1 MLKLLCFNTLGQM
14 VRVLEDEHKDAGSY
28 QISFDGAN
36 LNSGTYFYKIE
47 AGEFSQTRKMCL
59 VK

>member
-1 MLKLLCFNTLGQM
+1 VKITIFNTLGQS
-14 VRVLEDEHKDAGSY
+14 VRVLENEHKDAGTY
-28 QISFDGAN
+28 QITFDAGN
-36 LNSGTYFYKIE
+36 LNSGTYFYQIE